1 MIIGISI
8 SLLFLWTL
16 FGFGVWFG
24 TGMRLQTGDENQ
36 PLTPFPFWISLLCGP
51 IATFMHLVFL
61 ATDKL
66 TKYTKK

>member
-1 MIIGISI
+1 MILTILI
-8 SLLFLWTL
+8 LLFSLWTL

-36 PLTPFPFWISLLCGP
+36 PLAPFPFWISLLCGP
-51 IATFMHLVFL
+51 IAAFMHLVFL

-66 TKYTKK
+66 TKYINK